1 MEPII
6 ATVLLV
12 AMVGGIGTWVVLDA
26 RKRKAA
32 TASLAAPLAERGW
45 ALAVRG
51 DQVVSGLSAVPF
63 GTGSQRRCEDVIR
76 SQDKGIVSFTYRWA
90 TGSGEHKTQQARRVV
105 MLTGRPKLPKLEV
118 ASGKVG
124 AAADR
129 DGSVEQAEFP
139 TGWSVRAV
147 DGRVGHAVL
156 HSQMIER
163 FMQPD
168 LLGRSVF
175 FEKGRIGLVDEAVP
189 LDDIVLH
196 TDAAIATLQ
205 GVEALIPD
213 FSRAEFS

>member
-6 ATVLLV
+6 ATVLVV

-32 TASLAAPLAERGW
+32 TVSLVAPLAERGW
-45 ALAVRG
+45 TLAVRG
-51 DQVVSGLSAVPF
+51 DQVVAGLSAAPL
-63 GTGSQRRCEDVIR
+63 GAGRQRRCEDVIR
-76 SQDKGIVSFTYRWA
+76 SHDKSIVSFTYRWTA
-90 TGSGEHKTQQARRVV
+90 GSGEHKSQQARRVV

-118 ASGKVG
+118 ASGKVD
-124 AAADR
+124 AAAGGDW
-129 DGSVEQAEFP
+129 SLEQAEFP

-175 FEKGRIGLVDEAVP
+175 FEEGRIGLVDDAVQ

-196 TDAAIATLQ
+196 TDAAVATLQ